1 MNRGVG
7 ITLNGNEVSVRINS
21 TIEQV
26 IEDQGLDETT
36 VAGNL
41 LAVDDSVLEK
51 RGGERYSVTLDGKAV
66 ALDAL
71 SSTSLTGGEELTVE
85 DGADTYE
92 EHDVAATTIAPTVT
106 VKVRA
111 PSSM

>member
-1 MNRGVG
+1 M
-7 ITLNGNEVSVRINS
+7 RIR
-21 TIEQV
+21 
-26 IEDQGLDETT
+26 GLDETT

-92 EHDVAATTIAPTVT
+92 EHDVARNHH
-106 VKVRA
+106 RA
-111 PSSM
+111 YGDGEGYGRHPVCENLGRPGQV